1 MLALVALFF
10 LGGDRRHGVYLLI
23 FSTAIGVGACVI
35 GITAVLKAR
44 KTGTYRPRGSVLG
57 IVIGALATVVSI
69 PILVLYLTYPHQ
81 VDNYINCL
89 NQSQNQQSCMDK
101 FYKSIQP
108 GAARV
113 SRPDNR
119 VPNHG
124 S

>member
-1 MLALVALFF
+1 MLAVVALFF

-23 FSTAIGVGACVI
+23 FSAAIGAAACVI
-35 GITAVLKAR
+35 GVTAVLKAR
-44 KTGTYRPRGSVLG
+44 KTGTYRPRGSVPG
-57 IVIGALATVVSI
+57 IVIGALAAVVSI

-101 FYKSIQP
+101 FYKSVQS
-108 GAARV
+108 GATRV
-113 SRPDNR
+113 SRPDSR
-119 VPNHG
+119 LTNHG